1 MLKYRKK
8 IDKIDSEIIN
18 LLEKRLKIVEKLG
31 EYKIKN
37 NLKIHDKQREQ
48 EIFNRLKIICEKKG
62 LDEKYINKV
71 FKTIIEHSR
80 IKQNGKCKL

>member
-8 IDKIDSEIIN
+8 IDKIDSEIIK
-18 LLEKRLKIVEKLG
+18 LLIQRVKVSKELGKYKYRNSIKI
-31 EYKIKN
+31 Y
-37 NLKIHDKQREQ
+37 DKQREK
-48 EIFNRLKIICEKKG
+48 EIFNRLKIICEQKG